1 MPVVKRWLGRE
12 AVWVA
17 VLILVA
23 GWWGGRYVQRWRDA
37 GRPQIFYQQY
47 FEPALMIACGRG
59 FDSAMQMAPPVEDFV
74 QQRTDAFDCSRLP
87 PAHDFQHRPD
97 ASTYQYAWFY
107 LMWTVGLFWKVFGV
121 SWSGL
126 VPLFASLYAIVIALA
141 YATFRLAVPPW
152 AALPAAT
159 ALIFSALH
167 SQNLPHLRDYAKAPL
182 VLALFLIMF
191 VIVKRAATPARL
203 LAWSALYGLV
213 LGIGYGFRTDLLANI
228 LPFIVAVAAFVPGF
242 RPKDLAVKA
251 AALVLA
257 GAIFI
262 GIAWPVISYVTSQGG
277 CQWHVMLLG
286 LEYNYNDNLGVQPS
300 YYQWITRY
308 TDEYMLTSVNS
319 YLVRAE
325 GAAPVPF
332 CTPAYDS
339 ASAAY
344 LKAIA
349 TTFPADFLTRAYA
362 SILRVT
368 DLPFHLWGVG
378 PDTTL
383 ERSRIGYMLMDVV
396 GTARLAVALMVLA
409 LGAVSW
415 RLGLFAAFVV
425 AYVASYPMLQ
435 FAHRHFFHLEFLGW
449 WGMAF
454 VFWLAVRTALW
465 ALGRGPAPWPTPAAP
480 LLRRAIVFAS
490 VVLVVALLPMPIA
503 RAYHD
508 RSASALIERIMA
520 APRVPLAVTAG
531 ASGSDLAVA
540 VGDTGSDPTG
550 TVYLDVRID
559 LDACP
564 KGVAL
569 AVRYDPSNPFLDFS
583 NAIQEQPRGV
593 IVERY
598 LTPVFRGFQGIS
610 TGTSPASCV
619 RSVERLSSTE
629 GIALLPTLT
638 LPAAWRDMP
647 PHQQVGAA
655 ALRVWRLGD

>member
-1 MPVVKRWLGRE
+1 VKRWLGRE

-17 VLILVA
+17 VLVLVA

-37 GRPQIFYQQY
+37 GRPQVFYQQY

-59 FDSAMQMAPPVEDFV
+59 FDSAMQMAPPVEAFV
-74 QQRTDAFDCSRLP
+74 QQRTDAFDCAQLP
-87 PAHDFQHRPD
+87 PAIDFQHRPP
-97 ASTYQYAWFY
+97 AATYQYAWFY

-126 VPLFASLYAIVIALA
+126 VPLFAAMYASVVALA

-152 AALPAAT
+152 AAFPAAT
-159 ALIFSALH
+159 ALIFSQLH

-242 RPKDLAVKA
+242 RPQDLAVKA

-262 GIAWPVISYVTSQGG
+262 GIAWPVIAYVTTQGG

-286 LEYNYNDNLGVQPS
+286 LEYNYNDNLGVVPS
-300 YYQWITRY
+300 YYQWIPRY
-308 TDEYMLTSVNS
+308 TDEYLLTSVNS
-319 YLVRAE
+319 YLVRVQD
-325 GAAPVPF
+325 AAPVPF

-396 GTARLAVALMVLA
+396 GTARLAVAVMVLA
-409 LGAVSW
+409 LGAISW

-435 FAHRHFFHLEFLGW
+435 FANRHFFHLEFLGW

-454 VFWLAVRTALW
+454 VFWLVVRTGLW
-465 ALGRGPAPWPTPAAP
+465 ALGRMPAPWPAPVAP
-480 LLRRAIVFAS
+480 LLKRAIAFAG
-490 VVLVVALLPMPIA
+490 VVLVAVMLPMPIA

-508 RSASALIERIMA
+508 RSASALIERIMT
-520 APRVPLAVTAG
+520 APRMPLAVTPG

-540 VGDTGSDPTG
+540 VGDTAGDPTR
-550 TVYLDVRID
+550 TVYLDVRVD
-559 LDACP
+559 LAACP
-564 KGVAL
+564 KGVPLAL
-569 AVRYDPSNPFLDFS
+569 RYDPSNPFADFS
-583 NAIQEQPRGV
+583 STIQEQPRGV

-598 LTPVFRGFQGIS
+598 LTPVFSGFQGIS
-610 TGTSPASCV
+610 TGASPASCV
-619 RSVERLSSTE
+619 SSVERLSSLA

-655 ALRVWRLGD
+655 ALRVWRLGE